1 MVIIRQAVFWE
12 ARLLLIRNPLRVSD
26 RIRFPLREFNQVN
39 RRCPRVV
46 DGLIHAIKGV
56 ASIFIFKIN
65 LPVYG
70 SIQVRFCDPT
80 WVGMRI
86 AIAIRN
92 LLSRRLRI
100 RSRNR
105 QSLVA
110 EDQLPH
116 LLDDHGDFP
125 VLRIDRFP
133 RGIRIKGGL
142 V

>member
-12 ARLLLIRNPLRVSD
+12 ARLLLLRNPLRVSD
-26 RIRFPLREFNQVN
+26 RIRSPLRKFNQVN

-46 DGLIHAIKGV
+46 DGLIHASKGG
-56 ASIFIFKIN
+56 ASIFIFKMN

-70 SIQVRFCDPT
+70 SIQVRFCDPA

-92 LLSRRLRI
+92 LLRRRLRI
-100 RSRNR
+100 RSLNR
-105 QSLVA
+105 QFLVM
-110 EDQLPH
+110 EGQMPL

-125 VLRIDRFP
+125 VRRIDRFP

>member
-46 DGLIHAIKGV
+46 DGLIHARKGV
-56 ASIFIFKIN
+56 ASIFIFKMN

-70 SIQVRFCDPT
+70 SIQVRFCDPA

-100 RSRNR
+100 RSQNR
-105 QSLVA
+105 RLLVT
-110 EDQLPH
+110 EGQLPL
-116 LLDDHGDFP
+116 LLDDHRNCP
-125 VLRIDRFP
+125 VRRTNGFP
-133 RGIRIKGGL
+133 RGISIEVGL
-142 V
+142 I